1 MNKKGG
7 DILASKTGFYIAYIL
22 LFTLAVGYSV
32 KFIQQGEIN
41 KESLFRIEDN
51 VIINRVISCLSSN
64 NFGELDESKIN
75 EAELRKCLKSNV
87 YNFFIR
93 IETGKKLYDV
103 NLGDVGVFN
112 NREVKRFILLNK
124 EEGILTVRYNKNVTN

>member
-22 LFTLAVGYSV
+22 LFTLAVGYSI

-51 VIINRVISCLSSN
+51 VIINRVIGCLSTN
-64 NFGELDESKIN
+64 NFGEFDESKIN
-75 EAELRKCLKSNV
+75 EVELRKCLKSNV

-103 NLGDVGVFN
+103 NLGEVVIFD
-112 NREVKRFILLNK
+112 REVKRFVLLNK
-124 EEGILTVRYNKNVTN
+124 EEGILTVRYNKNVAN

>member
-22 LFTLAVGYSV
+22 LFTLAVGYSI

-51 VIINRVISCLSSN
+51 VIISRVIGCLSTN
-64 NFGELDESKIN
+64 NFGEIDESKIN
-75 EAELRKCLKSNV
+75 EVELRKCLKSNV

-103 NLGDVGVFN
+103 NLGEVVIFD
-112 NREVKRFILLNK
+112 REVKRFVLLNK

>member
-22 LFTLAVGYSV
+22 LFTLAVGYSI

-51 VIINRVISCLSSN
+51 VIISRVIGCLSTN
-64 NFGELDESKIN
+64 NFGEIDESKIN
-75 EAELRKCLKSNV
+75 EVELRKCLKSNV

-103 NLGDVGVFN
+103 NLGEVVIFD
-112 NREVKRFILLNK
+112 REVKRFVLLNK
-124 EEGILTVRYNKNVTN
+124 EEGILTVRYNKNVAN